1 MSGQQSSHMSTV
13 VLKMNKENILPPTIL
28 ENNTIKAQLEAAT
41 KPYTKKTNRG
51 GNKKNDRKNESKKGA
66 PNDSKKNET
75 VKMIMSEVVDLVT
88 AGPSDLDDFQAGP
101 SDFQDQ
107 LPVQDDLGPS
117 DFQDQLP
124 VLDDLD
130 YLANTK
136 RSAEEEQPQAP
147 APKRVKKTVEEE
159 DYEEQRQKIV
169 ADFVGLTTKHYKFI
183 SNYAVNNSQCW
194 FSVNFL

>member
-1 MSGQQSSHMSTV
+1 MTDKNNLGLLS
-13 VLKMNKENILPPTIL
+13 VLL
-28 ENNTIKAQLEAAT
+28 

-51 GNKKNDRKNESKKGA
+51 GNKKNDRKNERKKGA
-66 PNDSKKNET
+66 PNDSKKKNET

-88 AGPSDLDDFQAGP
+88 DGPSDLDDFQAE
-101 SDFQDQ
+101 
-107 LPVQDDLGPS
+107 PS

-124 VLDDLD
+124 VLNDLD

-147 APKRVKKTVEEE
+147 APKRVKKTAEEE
-159 DYEEQRQKIV
+159 DYEKQRQKVV

-183 SNYAVNNSQCW
+183 SNYAVNNSQRW